1 MLLFFDFGFRP
12 VLSFYSADGIYA
24 SSMLLKTKGRSN
36 AEQTI
41 GCCKHS
47 LSISANI
54 APNNQSENEKSS

>member
-36 AEQTI
+36 AE
-41 GCCKHS
+41 K
-47 LSISANI
+47 
-54 APNNQSENEKSS
+54 NNRML